1 MKIFAKKL
9 PMFDLEECLEK
20 LQKALPPQDLE
31 ESSILLPEK
40 IGFRL
45 LSEKYKNVFG
55 TSEVLYKNAKSSVK
69 KTFRTPLNCD
79 SRQTGPGYFDDAG
92 NYILHKQKEI
102 KVNWTLK
109 RNNALEGPFS
119 DKEFKEVISN
129 ISPEGVC
136 VKRDLDKGFVSL
148 KKLLEEVPR
157 LGFKDLNRFFSEN
170 QIVDSSGNEDEFFD
184 KYSVNNKNSRLE
196 NFLRN
201 HEISASVDF
210 IINSIKGMK
219 KIEAIET
226 LKDITGLDRYINTN
240 LVDLIVESMDF
251 QILSDVDK
259 DGFYIGT
266 GDKNVKRK

>member
-1 MKIFAKKL
+1 
-9 PMFDLEECLEK
+9 MFDLEECLAK
-20 LQKALPPQDLE
+20 LQKTAPPKDLE
-31 ESSILLPEK
+31 ESLILLPER

-45 LSEKYKNVFG
+45 LSDEHRSVFG
-55 TSEVLYKNAKSSVK
+55 TSEILYKNVK
-69 KTFRTPLNCD
+69 FTKRAVRAPLNSD

-109 RNNALEGPFS
+109 RNSSFEGPFS
-119 DKEFKEVISN
+119 DKEFREVIGT
-129 ISPEGVC
+129 ISPEGVY
-136 VKRDLDKGFVSL
+136 VKRDLDKGFVPL

-170 QIVDSSGNEDEFFD
+170 QVVDSTGNNDEFFD
-184 KYSVNNKNSRLE
+184 MCSSNSKNSRLE

-210 IINSIKGMK
+210 IVKSIKGMK

-226 LKDITGLDRYINTN
+226 LKDITGMDRYINTN

-259 DGFYIGT
+259 DGFYIGA
-266 GDKNVKRK
+266 GDRNSKRK

>member
-1 MKIFAKKL
+1 
-9 PMFDLEECLEK
+9 MFDLEECLAK
-20 LQKALPPQDLE
+20 LQKSSPPQDLE

-40 IGFRL
+40 VGFQL
-45 LSEKYKNVFG
+45 SSEKHKDVFG
-55 TSEVLYKNAKSSVK
+55 TSEILYKNVKSVK
-69 KTFRTPLNCD
+69 KTSKTSLNCD
-79 SRQTGPGYFDDAG
+79 SRQTGPGYFDEAG

-109 RNNALEGPFS
+109 RNNSFEGPFS
-119 DKEFKEVISN
+119 DKEFREVISN
-129 ISPEGVC
+129 ISPEGVY

-148 KKLLEEVPR
+148 KSLLEEVPK

-170 QIVDSSGNEDEFFD
+170 QVVDSSSNTDEFFD
-184 KYSVNNKNSRLE
+184 QYSVNSKNSRLE

-210 IINSIKGMK
+210 IVNSIKGMK

-240 LVDLIVESMDF
+240 LVDLIVESVDF
-251 QILSDVDK
+251 QVLSDVDK
-259 DGFYIGT
+259 DGFYIGN
-266 GDKNVKRK
+266 GNRNSKRK